1 MYMLLEL
8 EGLYFVLITCPM
20 ASLRSEERKTTEFSE
35 VFVKV
40 PFLE

>member
-20 ASLRSEERKTTEFSE
+20 AISRSEEQKTTEFSE
-35 VFVKV
+35 VLVKV
-40 PFLE
+40 TFLE